1 MSHPAKNTPLKNA
14 PARPATTLPGIS
26 LPGTSPTPPRHETE
40 GPYAHPLGL
49 NPESE
54 AELSIAE
61 VDEVVDAQLAAL
73 LAPRATVSHKKRRTF
88 HDMVHKPRG
97 GRKTAYTFRELCS
110 ALHIASESL
119 RAAKRAPGRL
129 TLNGV
134 LALSELLN
142 EEPLAVAADLLAEIR
157 ATRSSVKLPSPNA
170 RTRVGKPR
178 ETSEQPH

>member
-1 MSHPAKNTPLKNA
+1 MSHPPKNTPLKNA
-14 PARPATTLPGIS
+14 PVRSGKTLPGKT
-26 LPGTSPTPPRHETE
+26 LHEAE

-54 AELSIAE
+54 AELSVEE

-119 RAAKRAPGRL
+119 RAAKKAPGRL
-129 TLNGV
+129 TLLGV
-134 LALSELLN
+134 LALSDLLN
-142 EEPLAVAADLLAEIR
+142 EEPLSITADLFAEIR
-157 ATRSSVKLPSPNA
+157 ATRNSAALPSANA
-170 RTRVGKPR
+170 RTRIGKQGAAPAIEPR
-178 ETSEQPH
+178 QTSGHTH